1 MNNLTPIKNTML
13 GALIGTV
20 RATGGG
26 EVTTEKTFPLVLK
39 AVLGLSDDGVSD
51 NEIQTLTD
59 SLTTE
64 KHTLAPDCSV
74 CPIPCGRTADYD
86 INTET
91 DIEIRSLKTDIAKAV
106 GEYVR
111 QTQNPDCIFVAVTL
125 FNIGES
131 LTKDEL
137 TAIYNEILSKITK

>member
-1 MNNLTPIKNTML
+1 MNNLTPLKNTML

-26 EVTTEKTFPLVLK
+26 EETTEKTFPLILKTVLS
-39 AVLGLSDDGVSD
+39 LSDDGVSD
-51 NEIQTLTD
+51 DDIRVLTERLTD
-59 SLTTE
+59 E

-74 CPIPCGRTADYD
+74 CPNPCGRTADYD

-91 DIEIRSLKTDIAKAV
+91 DIEIRSLKSNISKAV

-111 QTQNPDCIFVAVTL
+111 KTENPDCIFVAGTL
-125 FNIGES
+125 FNIGEN

-137 TAIYNEILSKITK
+137 TAICNEILSKITK

>member
-1 MNNLTPIKNTML
+1 MNNLTPLKNTML

-26 EVTTEKTFPLVLK
+26 EVTTEKTFPLILK
-39 AVLGLSDDGVSD
+39 AVLSLSDDGISD
-51 NEIQTLTD
+51 DEIQTLTD
-59 SLTTE
+59 NLKDE

-74 CPIPCGRTADYD
+74 CPNPCGRTADYD
-86 INTET
+86 INTES
-91 DIEIRSLKTDIAKAV
+91 DIEILSLKFNIAKAV

-111 QTQNPDCIFVAVTL
+111 QTENPDCIFVAGTL

-137 TAIYNEILSKITK
+137 TAIYDEILSKITK

>member
-1 MNNLTPIKNTML
+1 ML

-26 EVTTEKTFPLVLK
+26 KVITEKTFPLILE
-39 AVLGLSDDGVSD
+39 AVSALADDGISD
-51 NEIQTLTD
+51 NEIQTLAE
-59 SLTTE
+59 SLTAE

-74 CPIPCGRTADYD
+74 CPNPCGRTADYD

-91 DIEIRSLKTDIAKAV
+91 DIEIRSLKSNISKAV

-111 QTQNPDCIFVAVTL
+111 KTENPDYIFVAGTL

>member
-1 MNNLTPIKNTML
+1 MNNLTPLKNTML

-26 EVTTEKTFPLVLK
+26 EVTTEKTFPLILK
-39 AVLGLSDDGVSD
+39 AVSALTEDGISDD
-51 NEIQTLTD
+51 EIQKLTD

-74 CPIPCGRTADYD
+74 CPNPCGRTADYD

-91 DIEIRSLKTDIAKAV
+91 DIEIRSLKTDIAKCLA
-106 GEYVR
+106 EYVR
-111 QTQNPDCIFVAVTL
+111 QTENPDCIFVVGTL

-137 TAIYNEILSKITK
+137 TAIYDEILSKITK